1 MLQCSKTSAATSDLP
16 LFHLP
21 RSITMINTEQITQAT
36 KASVE
41 TIFGNAGEA
50 LQGVEQLVAL
60 NVQAFKTSLAEAGEF
75 GKALMAAKGPQEVVG
90 LQTAALQ
97 EAPKKAAAYAK
108 QVKEIIEAATA
119 KQRAAAQAQVADVQA
134 KFLEAVTA
142 VLKNAPGS
150 ENTLS
155 LVKTAVATANNAY
168 ESVNKASKQMTDA
181 VDANVI
187 KFTETAEKAVRT
199 TAAKV
204 KAEA

>member
-1 MLQCSKTSAATSDLP
+1 
-16 LFHLP
+16 
-21 RSITMINTEQITQAT
+21 MINTEQITQAT